1 MEDSDAK
8 AKSKS
13 DRVVVNTLISEMIK
27 DSCHTI
33 NIQKGQKTD
42 EDKSEKRN
50 GMQWLS
56 TESWALRL

>member
-33 NIQKGQKTD
+33 NIQKG
-42 EDKSEKRN
+42 
-50 GMQWLS
+50 
-56 TESWALRL
+56 